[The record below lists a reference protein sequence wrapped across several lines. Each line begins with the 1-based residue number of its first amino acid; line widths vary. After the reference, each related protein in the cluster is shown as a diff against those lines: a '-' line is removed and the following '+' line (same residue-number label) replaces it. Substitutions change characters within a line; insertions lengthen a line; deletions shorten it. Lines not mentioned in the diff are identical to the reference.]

1 MGGVFNSI
9 GEGVANLFGAGPQ
22 GGPLGGFKPFAQGVD
37 DLAAGAL
44 APETGGLSLAV
55 PGAFAAEDAA
65 KGNVLGAVGNL
76 AAVGGGAYNA
86 GLIGGGGAAA
96 GGAGSAAGA
105 AAPAAAAGGSATAP
119 GDFSAAFQPGDLFSG
134 GTGPG
139 ATAIGTGASGIDPV
153 AAGFE
158 TGNAGGADTG
168 SLAGG
173 TGAGTGAST
182 GTGAGGIGADF
193 IPSAGLTPL
202 STQLATASP
211 AAGGGDFLA
220 APTITGGSNPT
231 GAIGATGGTAGAA
244 AGPGGA
250 SAAPG
255 FIDSISNFATNP
267 SLSAAGGIAKS
278 IPAGAYIGAAGLGYE
293 ALKGNPPIPNLSTL
307 NNIAGQAESNS
318 QSLIN
323 AELSGQLPPG
333 AAARVQQGLE
343 GAQAEIRSQF
353 AGMGLTGSSAETDA
367 LANAS
372 QQASAQS
379 FQIASQMAQQGISL
393 AGLPA
398 SIYEAITQQV
408 LGEDQQFQN
417 AIVQFASAAGGAGPR
432 IQIGGN
438 AP

>member
-1 MGGVFNSI
+1 MSDVFNSI

-37 DLAAGAL
+37 DLAAVAL

-65 KGNVLGAVGNL
+65 KGNILGAVGNL

-86 GLIGGGGAAA
+86 GLFGGGAGA
-96 GGAGSAAGA
+96 GGAAGATGA
-105 AAPAAAAGGSATAP
+105 AAPAIAAGGAATAP

-139 ATAIGTGASGIDPV
+139 ASAIGTGASGIDPV
-153 AAGFE
+153 AAGFS
-158 TGNAGGADTG
+158 TGSAGGADTG
-168 SLAGG
+168 GIGATPG
-173 TGAGTGAST
+173 TTGVGAGAST
-182 GTGAGGIGADF
+182 GTAAGGIGGDF

-211 AAGGGDFLA
+211 SAGAGDFAA
-220 APTITGGSNPT
+220 APSITGGSNPT
-231 GAIGATGGTAGAA
+231 GAIGGGTAGAA

-255 FIDSISNFATNP
+255 FLDSVGNFATNP
-267 SLSAAGGIAKS
+267 SLAAAGGIAKS

-293 ALKGNPPIPNLSTL
+293 ALKGTPPIPNLSTL

-318 QSLIN
+318 QTLIS
-323 AELSGQLPPG
+323 AELSGKLPPG
-333 AAARVQQGLE
+333 AAAGVQQGLE
-343 GAQAEIRSQF
+343 AAQARIRSQF
-353 AGMGLTGSSAETDA
+353 AEMGLTGSSAEADA
-367 LANAS
+367 LGNAS

-379 FQIASQMAQQGISL
+379 FSIASQMAQQGISL

-408 LGEDQQFQN
+408 LGEDQNFQN
-417 AIVQFASAAGGAGPR
+417 AIVNFATAAGGGGPR
-432 IQIGGN
+432 IQIGGS
-438 AP
+438 A